1 MKKTILVLI
10 FTLITTFSFS
20 QRKVNTTYLKVKSVK
35 NASVLGTDNRGN
47 VIDKTLDL
55 SNLITVPEYRAG
67 NNITIDK
74 SNPLQPVIN
83 ANETGGSVTGL
94 EKITENGQTG
104 WRLVGKNPSNY
115 GDIGSKAV
123 DLSDT
128 QYSNSELG
136 ATGISSFSTGL
147 NTTASSNYSAAFN
160 RHTKAIGLASAAFND
175 YTEALASFSFSA
187 GRTTKAYSFAEFSVG
202 MNNTNY
208 RAGSQ
213 VRWIPTD
220 RIFNV
225 GNGVSESNKSDAFT
239 VLKNGTITAPS
250 LDISEINNA
259 GGKALVTKEYADAT
273 YSSGVTSIVA
283 GTNISIDN
291 TNPLQPI
298 INAAGGGASSTN
310 LTYTAGTSNGIVN
323 SSTGTRATIPLAN
336 DTHAGLMPAGF
347 TKQWQETTTAVV
359 YPHKD
364 NVITSPAN
372 FTFPDLNVTTYYK
385 QTGNILNMR
394 FKLRYSYERIK
405 NTDKGSWIVKIPV
418 NNHNTENLSIFSF
431 NSNQSSL
438 PPDGEFGD
446 DFVVNRL
453 FEVLD
458 ATFYP
463 GGGYI
468 AVEIKI
474 NNDLGS
480 NFSRF
485 GNSWFVLTHSN
496 VLNLSIH

>member
-298 INAAGGGASSTN
+298 INADGGGASSTN

-323 SSTGTRATIPLAN
+323 SSTGTSATIPLAN
-336 DTHAGLMPAGF
+336 DTHAGLMPVNFYEEGSWDPVIYDSEFDYSFGF
-347 TKQWQETTTAVV
+347 IRGEYVRIGKLVYFSIVINNINTPSNSVADFSGMGVFISLPLSAIRSSAETEINADISVIQTGEGGTDISNYNFILNLGSTDDTSKV
-359 YPHKD
+359 PSG
-364 NVITSPAN
+364 NVISISRN
-372 FTFPDLNVTTYYK
+372 QNGVNSGKLTFNNGRIRISGSYMS
-385 QTGNILNMR
+385 NA
-394 FKLRYSYERIK
+394 YS
-405 NTDKGSWIVKIPV
+405 N
-418 NNHNTENLSIFSF
+418 
-431 NSNQSSL
+431 
-438 PPDGEFGD
+438 
-446 DFVVNRL
+446 
-453 FEVLD
+453 
-458 ATFYP
+458 
-463 GGGYI
+463 
-468 AVEIKI
+468 
-474 NNDLGS
+474 
-480 NFSRF
+480 
-485 GNSWFVLTHSN
+485 
-496 VLNLSIH
+496 

>member
-225 GNGVSESNKSDAFT
+225 GNGVNESNKSDAFT

-298 INAAGGGASSTN
+298 INAAGGGGASTD

-323 SSTGTRATIPLAN
+323 SSTGTSATIPLAN
-336 DTHAGLMPAGF
+336 ATHAGLMKANFYEEGTFVPRL
-347 TKQWQETTTAVV
+347 E
-359 YPHKD
+359 D
-364 NVITSPAN
+364 NVSSNEIAAIYNCNATGRYTRVGNLIHFSMTFSNINTSGIPKGELRIWGFPYNQHMHPSVTHKKIYSVDKISGSDKDIDIAN
-372 FTFPDLNVTTYYK
+372 LQSGGSGSAFIVIYDLLTRTYSP
-385 QTGNILNMR
+385 
-394 FKLRYSYERIK
+394 LRE
-405 NTDKGSWIVKIPV
+405 
-418 NNHNTENLSIFSF
+418 
-431 NSNQSSL
+431 
-438 PPDGEFGD
+438 
-446 DFVVNRL
+446 
-453 FEVLD
+453 
-458 ATFYP
+458 ATF
-463 GGGYI
+463 
-468 AVEIKI
+468 
-474 NNDLGS
+474 NNGS
-480 NFSRF
+480 IVVSGTYRSGSAFA
-485 GNSWFVLTHSN
+485 GNNITN
-496 VLNLSIH
+496 